1 MLKFEFGKK
10 CKKIL
15 PVKIKTETRRTKK
28 KYRAKSPE
36 LVFF

>member
-15 PVKIKTETRRTKK
+15 PVKNKLKQEEQKK
-28 KYRAKSPE
+28 KNIERNPRN
-36 LVFF
+36 